1 MKKNSIAIITAITV
15 ITLAFAYGITFV
27 VASTGYNDDFTSPP
41 LSDVWTTSGNSGATY
56 DLSTNP
62 GWLTITSPAGCDLGA
77 GNDDAPRILQSI
89 SGDFI
94 AYTKVS
100 GTFTAAGTHAGLLAY
115 SDDNH
120 FMRVEI
126 RDVNKVQIGGKNG
139 GSFVYTQNSLGSAID
154 PIYLK
159 LEKTGSAVKGYWSS
173 DGSTWNEFGSYTLT
187 VSDPIQ
193 IGLFVINQNTG
204 VPSFNAEFDYF
215 NIPTSSLFVTPEYPL
230 GTIAIPIAMGAAVII
245 YKKRPGQK
253 TK

>member
-1 MKKNSIAIITAITV
+1 MKNLRAIISALTV
-15 ITLAFAYGITFV
+15 IALTFAYGITF
-27 VASTGYNDDFTSPP
+27 AAAGTGYNDDFISPP

-62 GWLTITSPAGCDLGA
+62 GWLTITSPADCDLGA
-77 GNDDAPRILQSI
+77 GSDDAPRILQSI

-100 GTFTAAGTHAGLLAY
+100 GTFTASGTHAGLLVY
-115 SDDNH
+115 SDDDH

-139 GSFVYTQNSLGSAID
+139 GSFVYTQDSLGSAID

-159 LEKTGSAVKGYWSS
+159 LEKTSTTVKGYWSS
-173 DGSTWNEFGSYTLT
+173 DGSTWDEFGSYTLT
-187 VSDPIQ
+187 VSDPTQ
-193 IGLFVINQNTG
+193 IGLFVINQDKS
-204 VPSFNAEFDYF
+204 VPPFSAEFDYF
-215 NIPTSSLFVTPEYPL
+215 NIPTSSLFVVPEYPL